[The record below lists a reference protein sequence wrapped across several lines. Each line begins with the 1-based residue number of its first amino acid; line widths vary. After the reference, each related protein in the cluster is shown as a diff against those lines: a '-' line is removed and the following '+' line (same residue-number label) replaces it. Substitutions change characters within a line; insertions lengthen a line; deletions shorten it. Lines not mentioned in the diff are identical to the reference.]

1 MRKNAEY
8 RRPRHPKFSHLD
20 RCAATGKVRY
30 KDHRMATEFLHHFKN
45 IAVEAVETIGYTTHH
60 EKRSY
65 KCNACSGWHLTSWE
79 MERFA
84 LAA

>member
-1 MRKNAEY
+1 
-8 RRPRHPKFSHLD
+8 
-20 RCAATGKVRY
+20 
-30 KDHRMATEFLHHFKN
+30 MATEFLHHFKN
-45 IAVEAVETIGYTTHH
+45 IAVEAVETIGYTSHH

-79 MERFA
+79 MESFA